1 MADNGKKGRG
11 QQHGPTRRANGQHG
25 FSRGNDT
32 WNTDR
37 YRASV
42 RTENSSTKVLKS
54 ASVTGIPLET
64 DYYDNTLSAVRA
76 RRVKELE
83 ERREKWKEAV
93 KKNRRA
99 GRIGRRL
106 LSFLVIVLSV
116 IIASGTVYKLFFIA
130 SDITVYGAS
139 DYTEE
144 EIISA
149 AGLDKR
155 VNLFS
160 FSSRVAGDSIRFNCP
175 KIAKT
180 EFDRSIPNKVRI
192 DVTEEPPAFYA
203 EIYGDLY
210 GISDSLRIT
219 GKITEGETEGLIK
232 LKLQTV
238 SSAIAGSK
246 IVLCSERAQSF
257 LEEVNEVLGPSP
269 LKGRLTQI
277 DLRNDFNVT
286 MVAEDKYKL
295 LFGTQDDF
303 EIKVRLAL
311 SVMNDEVL
319 ASGSKATI
327 NLEDTTKT
335 SVIIDNQLVFD

>member
-1 MADNGKKGRG
+1 MASDNGRKGRG
-11 QQHGPTRRANGQHG
+11 TTRPDSPQNNKRG
-25 FSRGNDT
+25 FARGNDT

-42 RTENSSTKVLKS
+42 RTENSSTRVLRS
-54 ASVTGIPLET
+54 ASITGIPLKAE
-64 DYYDNTLSAVRA
+64 YYDNTPAAVRA
-76 RRVKELE
+76 KRLRELE

-93 KKNRRA
+93 KKNRRT

-116 IIASGTVYKLFFIA
+116 IVASGAVYKLFFIA
-130 SDITVYGAS
+130 SDITVYGS
-139 DYTEE
+139 SEYTEE
-144 EIISA
+144 QVISA

-160 FSSRVAGDSIRFNCP
+160 FSSRVAGDSIRFYCP
-175 KIAKT
+175 KIAAT
-180 EFDRSIPNKVRI
+180 SFDRTVPNKVKI
-192 DVTEEPPAFYA
+192 EVVEEPAVFYA
-203 EIYGDLY
+203 QIYGDLY

-219 GKITEGETEGLIK
+219 GKITEDETEGLIK

-238 SSAIAGSK
+238 STAIAGGK
-246 IVLCSERAQSF
+246 IALCSERAQSF
-257 LEEVNEVLGPSP
+257 LEKANEVLAGSP
-269 LKGRLTQI
+269 LKSRLTQI
-277 DLRNDFNVT
+277 DMRNDFNVT
-286 MVAEDKYKL
+286 MVADDKYKL

-303 EIKVRLAL
+303 EIKVRLAV
-311 SVMNDEVL
+311 SVLKDEVF